1 LKAVKLVGKRELR
14 VADVDKP
21 AKDGVNVL
29 IKVSNCGICGSDIH
43 FWNEGVGAV
52 GYQGLIL
59 GHELDGI
66 IEDTGSRNDL
76 KQGDRVAVIPMN
88 PCGECDTCLKGLVNL
103 CENTYKRP
111 QPGQNGPGGYA
122 EYILARPDMVRRL
135 PDTISDLEGAM
146 IEPATVGLH
155 AVKEAGVKRGDRV
168 LIVGGGTIGLLCA
181 AWSRIQ
187 GASFIAI
194 TEANAERAAK
204 ARGMGNADM
213 VFDAAD
219 KGLKSSIK
227 KAAGGGVDVAID
239 ASASD
244 AGINSALM
252 LLRPKGTLVLAGIS
266 FSPQSLLTL
275 VATMKEIA
283 IRPSYAYLPGDFDS
297 AIDSMARG
305 ILKTERFISR
315 TIGMSGAQ
323 EAFESLDSR
332 KTGDLKVVIGI
343 SG

>member
-1 LKAVKLVGKRELR
+1 MKAVKLIGKRELKL
-14 VADVDKP
+14 ADVDKP
-21 AKDGVNVL
+21 APDGVNV
-29 IKVSNCGICGSDIH
+29 VVRVTNCGICGSDIH
-43 FWNEGVGAV
+43 FWNLGVGAG

-59 GHELDGI
+59 GHECAGI
-66 IEDTGSRNDL
+66 IEDAGSRNDL
-76 KQGDRVAVIPMN
+76 KQGDRVTVIPMN
-88 PCGECDTCLKGLVNL
+88 PCGECTTCRKGFVNL
-103 CENTYKRP
+103 CENAYKRP

-122 EYILARPDMVRRL
+122 EYISVRPDMVRRL

-155 AVKEAGVKRGDRV
+155 AVKEAGIKRGDRV

-181 AWSRIQ
+181 AWARIQ

-194 TEANAERAAK
+194 TEANAERASK
-204 ARGMGNADM
+204 AREMGYADA

-227 KAAGGGVDVAID
+227 KATSGGVDVAID

-252 LLRPKGTLVLAGIS
+252 VLRPRGTLVLAGIS
-266 FSPQSLLTL
+266 FEPQSLLTL
-275 VATMKEIA
+275 VATMKEVT

-315 TIGMSGAQ
+315 VVGMSEVQ
-323 EAFESLDSR
+323 ETFGILDSR
-332 KTGDLKVVIGI
+332 KTGDVKIVIGI
-343 SG
+343 TK

>member
-1 LKAVKLVGKRELR
+1 LKAVKLVGKRDLI
-14 VADVDKP
+14 VADVNKP
-21 AKDGVNVL
+21 ATDGVNVL
-29 IKVSNCGICGSDIH
+29 IKIVNCGICGSDIH
-43 FWNEGVGAV
+43 FWNEGVGAA
-52 GYQGLIL
+52 GYQELIL

-66 IEDTGSRNDL
+66 VEDAGSRKDL
-76 KQGDRVAVIPMN
+76 KQGDRVTVIPMN
-88 PCGECDTCLKGLVNL
+88 PCGECPTCRKGLLNL

-135 PDTISDLEGAM
+135 PESISDLEGAM

-168 LIVGGGTIGLLCA
+168 LIVGGGTIGLICA
-181 AWSRIQ
+181 AWARIQ
-187 GASFIAI
+187 GASFVAI
-194 TEANAERAAK
+194 TEANEKRAAK
-204 ARGMGNADM
+204 AREMGDANE

-219 KGLKSSIK
+219 KSLKSNVK

-244 AGINSALM
+244 AGINSALGM
-252 LLRPKGTLVLAGIS
+252 LRPKGTLVLAGIS
-266 FSPQSLLTL
+266 FAPQSLLTL

-315 TIGMSGAQ
+315 IIGMSEVQ
-323 EAFESLDSR
+323 ETFERLDSR
-332 KTGDLKVVIGI
+332 TSDDVKIVIGI
-343 SG
+343 SS